1 MARLKRFNEDRFPR
15 NETARDDS
23 GRIFWTTSR
32 SRWEWTRLFVYFALS
47 ILRRRGEGRALL
59 MLRHRRNKQKRTCSL
74 DFFDSW
80 RKKYFAEIIF
90 ARVWNAFTA
99 DFCGTSFG
107 TRILNIS
114 RLLLLFFFSFISI
127 RIRPIFFSILTT
139 TSYRSFPIR
148 FLLAYFRFSNPCF
161 LASSSTSSF
170 KLEGK
175 IVFSR
180 RGESVRPTIG
190 HVATESVPTSTRYV
204 IQWTG
209 SPYRFPTAFL
219 AIERELLSSVRW
231 ARPIFP
237 SKAEPRIPPPLPFP
251 CPNPLR
257 NRAYESR
264 RWPARTGWNR
274 TGRARLDPTADRHR
288 DFSIP
293 RISDFSRL
301 STDSYENKLLNSP
314 NTRIKISG
322 ILRNL
327 IWSKKSLL
335 WNFYG
340 IENSKLD

>member
-47 ILRRRGEGRALL
+47 ILRRRREGRALL
-59 MLRHRRNKQKRTCSL
+59 MLRHRRNKEKRIVGL
-74 DFFDSW
+74 F
-80 RKKYFAEIIF
+80 RLVEKKIFRGNNFRSCLKRVHRGFLRNEFWNSYFEYNEII
-90 ARVWNAFTA
+90 T
-99 DFCGTSFG
+99 
-107 TRILNIS
+107 II
-114 RLLLLFFFSFISI
+114 FFSFISI

-139 TSYRSFPIR
+139 ISYRSFPIR

-180 RGESVRPTIG
+180 RGEFVRPTIG

-219 AIERELLSSVRW
+219 AIERQLLSSVRW

-301 STDSYENKLLNSP
+301 STDSYENKLLNCP